1 MQDAVDLL
9 HPLLTDTV
17 DYVKQGALIATAL
30 VLMQQP
36 ESKVHCL
43 HSYSANSF
51 GSALKKP
58 NCVRSLHPSIKQHL
72 QLQAWNIFNCSTE
85 VLQQSRTDQAASSH
99 WDVSR
104 RHGSMCATVVES
116 WPETLCAKCH

>member
-36 ESKVHCL
+36 ESKVPCLTASASRHCR
-43 HSYSANSF
+43 A
-51 GSALKKP
+51 SALHV
-58 NCVRSLHPSIKQHL
+58 CCGVFALLFLQCLAATCRHTVSLVDQSCNA
-72 QLQAWNIFNCSTE
+72 QLCSP
-85 VLQQSRTDQAASSH
+85 
-99 WDVSR
+99 DV
-104 RHGSMCATVVES
+104 HV
-116 WPETLCAKCH
+116 

>member
-36 ESKVHCL
+36 ESKVPCL
-43 HSYSANSF
+43 
-51 GSALKKP
+51 
-58 NCVRSLHPSIKQHL
+58 
-72 QLQAWNIFNCSTE
+72 T
-85 VLQQSRTDQAASSH
+85 AS
-99 WDVSR
+99 VSR
-104 RHGSMCATVVES
+104 RHYQFMSTVSLPCFTCNALLPPVNTLWVLLLDSATPSSAVQMCM
-116 WPETLCAKCH
+116 CR

>member
-36 ESKVHCL
+36 ESKVPYLTAC
-43 HSYSANSF
+43 
-51 GSALKKP
+51 
-58 NCVRSLHPSIKQHL
+58 
-72 QLQAWNIFNCSTE
+72 
-85 VLQQSRTDQAASSH
+85 
-99 WDVSR
+99 VSR
-104 RHGSMCATVVES
+104 RCRALAVQV
-116 WPETLCAKCH
+116 C

>member
-36 ESKVHCL
+36 ESKVPCL
-43 HSYSANSF
+43 TA
-51 GSALKKP
+51 
-58 NCVRSLHPSIKQHL
+58 C
-72 QLQAWNIFNCSTE
+72 
-85 VLQQSRTDQAASSH
+85 
-99 WDVSR
+99 VSR
-104 RHGSMCATVVES
+104 HCRA
-116 WPETLCAKCH
+116 

>member
-1 MQDAVDLL
+1 MHSATACSSSIGIVGVSRLTFGAGMQDAVDLL

-43 HSYSANSF
+43 HCILCHTVCKWLSM
-51 GSALKKP
+51 KDDQ
-58 NCVRSLHPSIKQHL
+58 LHHASCCN
-72 QLQAWNIFNCSTE
+72 AATE
-85 VLQQSRTDQAASSH
+85 VLQPFCTA
-99 WDVSR
+99 
-104 RHGSMCATVVES
+104 
-116 WPETLCAKCH
+116 

>member
-1 MQDAVDLL
+1 MFTLQIAFCNSMQTVVASRLSFGAGMQDAVDLL

-43 HSYSANSF
+43 HFHTVSY
-51 GSALKKP
+51 
-58 NCVRSLHPSIKQHL
+58 CVQM
-72 QLQAWNIFNCSTE
+72 A
-85 VLQQSRTDQAASSH
+85 
-99 WDVSR
+99 
-104 RHGSMCATVVES
+104 
-116 WPETLCAKCH
+116 

>member
-36 ESKVHCL
+36 ESKVPCL
-43 HSYSANSF
+43 
-51 GSALKKP
+51 
-58 NCVRSLHPSIKQHL
+58 
-72 QLQAWNIFNCSTE
+72 T
-85 VLQQSRTDQAASSH
+85 AS
-99 WDVSR
+99 VSR
-104 RHGSMCATVVES
+104 RCRALAVHICCMFTLLYRALPTILCCHLSTQLVLLLNPALPSSAVQTCMCR
-116 WPETLCAKCH
+116 

>member
-1 MQDAVDLL
+1 MPAAPCTANTGIVSVYALKPWCCCTGMQDAVDLL

-43 HSYSANSF
+43 CM
-51 GSALKKP
+51 L
-58 NCVRSLHPSIKQHL
+58 
-72 QLQAWNIFNCSTE
+72 
-85 VLQQSRTDQAASSH
+85 
-99 WDVSR
+99 
-104 RHGSMCATVVES
+104 
-116 WPETLCAKCH
+116 

>member
-36 ESKVHCL
+36 ESKVPCL
-43 HSYSANSF
+43 
-51 GSALKKP
+51 
-58 NCVRSLHPSIKQHL
+58 
-72 QLQAWNIFNCSTE
+72 T
-85 VLQQSRTDQAASSH
+85 AS
-99 WDVSR
+99 VSR
-104 RHGSMCATVVES
+104 RCRASAVYVC
-116 WPETLCAKCH
+116 

>member
-36 ESKVHCL
+36 EAKVPCL
-43 HSYSANSF
+43 
-51 GSALKKP
+51 
-58 NCVRSLHPSIKQHL
+58 
-72 QLQAWNIFNCSTE
+72 T
-85 VLQQSRTDQAASSH
+85 AS
-99 WDVSR
+99 VSR
-104 RHGSMCATVVES
+104 RCRALAVHVSCGVFTLLFLQCFAATCQYTVSLVAQS
-116 WPETLCAKCH
+116 CNAQLCSPDAHV